1 MLSGPSRL
9 SQTVHFQPPEPADA
23 LEGLGQVV
31 LKDDQNLII
40 WSQDSVTLARAA
52 QSLQDFWQG
61 EAPAV
66 VLEHFTGDQRLALL
80 SHINQG
86 IAELGLTLAMQMP
99 SSASMPR
106 QIALITNAQHLPASD
121 VQMLQDLTRHLP
133 GLRWRWVLLC
143 HEQPG
148 EQKSAAL
155 ASMNPAQPHPQW
167 MAEPA
172 PWEKPAPVAP
182 EEDVEPV
189 VMAKPAET
197 AAIAEDTIEASPT
210 TMPQGPTSPALNQPA
225 KRLVWLGLAAM
236 LVLAA
241 WGTWLHFGVP
251 RSVPSMAAEQPASAA
266 APSSD
271 AASAAAA
278 APALAAPVPSASD
291 SQPTDPAA
299 ASSVTSLAAERV
311 ASTAVAEPAALPPVS
326 APADNSAD
334 VPDVALRG
342 VRWLAQQSPEFF
354 VLDHGTFQT
363 AAQAQSLIRSR
374 DELAN
379 ARVLMRKSTAPGGR
393 FWVITG
399 PFRSLERAQNY
410 KARENLPPQVQ
421 VRSVSE
427 VLQESVRAAPARP

>member
-1 MLSGPSRL
+1 MPSGPSRL
-9 SQTVHFQPPEPADA
+9 SQTAHFQPPEPAAA
-23 LEGLGQVV
+23 LEDLGQVV

-106 QIALITNAQHLPASD
+106 QIALITNAQDLPASD

-143 HEQPG
+143 QEQPG
-148 EQKSAAL
+148 GQKSAAL
-155 ASMNPAQPHPQW
+155 ASMHAAQPHPQW

-172 PWEKPAPVAP
+172 PGEKPAPVAR

-197 AAIAEDTIEASPT
+197 SALAEDTIVISPT
-210 TMPQGPTSPALNQPA
+210 AMPQGPTSPALKQPA
-225 KRLVWLGLAAM
+225 KRLAWLGLAVM

-251 RSVPSMAAEQPASAA
+251 KSAPSLAAEQPASAA

-299 ASSVTSLAAERV
+299 ASFVTSQAAERV
-311 ASTAVAEPAALPPVS
+311 ASAAVAEPAALPPV
-326 APADNSAD
+326 AVPVDNSTD

-342 VRWLAQQSPEFF
+342 VRWLALQSPEFF
-354 VLDHGTFQT
+354 VLEHGTFQT
-363 AAQAQSLIRSR
+363 AAQAQSLIRSQ

-379 ARVLMRKSTAPGGR
+379 ARVLMRSSTAPGGR

-399 PFRSLERAQNY
+399 PFRSQERAQNY
-410 KARENLPPQVQ
+410 KVRENLPPQIK